1 MRDYLPQK
9 PFLGKIIRCQIHLLR
24 QSKKL
29 RRFSI
34 AYYVLVTA
42 AINSF
47 SNLGAYG
54 WRKRN
59 EVSFFSGGRPLCF
72 SDWGGRVPP
81 RPPPRS
87 RRPWILFNI
96 LFLWNAFF
104 VEMFSPLT

>member
-24 QSKKL
+24 QSIFCVRVKKL

-34 AYYVLVTA
+34 AYYVLVTV

-59 EVSFFSGGRPLCF
+59 EVSFF
-72 SDWGGRVPP
+72 
-81 RPPPRS
+81 
-87 RRPWILFNI
+87 
-96 LFLWNAFF
+96 
-104 VEMFSPLT
+104 

>member
-9 PFLGKIIRCQIHLLR
+9 PFLGKIIRCKIHLLR
-24 QSKKL
+24 QSKKKL

-34 AYYVLVTA
+34 AYYVLVTV

-59 EVSFFSGGRPLCF
+59 EVSFFWGDVPLCF
-72 SDWGGRVPP
+72 SDGGTCPPVPP
-81 RPPPRS
+81 
-87 RRPWILFNI
+87 
-96 LFLWNAFF
+96 AFDAHGT
-104 VEMFSPLT
+104 SYAKYCNGIQ